1 MSTLDVLNFL
11 MTQGVAMQLLYN
23 TTITLS
29 THHILRRAL
38 QRRRL
43 KRGSLLKADILFKNS
58 IKYIFFK
65 TLSEKGKYYL
75 HCLLLGLQ

>member
-1 MSTLDVLNFL
+1 MSTLDVLYFL

-29 THHILRRAL
+29 THPILRRAL
-38 QRRRL
+38 QSRRL
-43 KRGSLLKADILFKNS
+43 KRGSLLKADILFKYS
-58 IKYIFFK
+58 IKYIFVK

-75 HCLLLGLQ
+75 YCLLLGLQ